1 MVKNTILSK
10 AVFAIVAVATAGVVG
25 GVNYANAQGNNG
37 VNNASKPTKA
47 ECAATGAKNYG
58 QCVSQWAQNKN
69 GYGRT
74 AQ

>member
-25 GVNYANAQGNNG
+25 GVNYANAQSA
-37 VNNASKPTKA
+37 NNASKPTKA